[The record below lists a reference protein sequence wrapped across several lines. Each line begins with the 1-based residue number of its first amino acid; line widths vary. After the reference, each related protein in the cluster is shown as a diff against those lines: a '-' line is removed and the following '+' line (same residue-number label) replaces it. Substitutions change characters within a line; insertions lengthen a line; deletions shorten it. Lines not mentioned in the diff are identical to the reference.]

1 MNDKWKSLIE
11 LVVNEEEDKAKEL
24 FHEIAVDES
33 RKIYENLI
41 DEEDLAD
48 IDEASDEAV
57 DEAKDETVE
66 EAEQTEESKS
76 EEVEEAS
83 DEAVEET
90 VAGDQTA
97 DMIDDIK
104 ADEVGM
110 TAEDDDDG
118 EEPEADADAMS
129 DEMGMDS
136 EEDKMDD
143 DDAERQEQDEGDRWT
158 REAGAALERCLERA
172 LNP

>member
-11 LVVNEEEDKAKEL
+11 LVVNEEEDKAKDL

-57 DEAKDETVE
+57 DEAKDETVD
-66 EAEQTEESKS
+66 EAEETKESTD
-76 EEVEEAS
+76 EVEEAS
-83 DEAVEET
+83 EEKVEENFS
-90 VAGDQTA
+90 DDETA
-97 DMIDDIK
+97 DMVADIK

-110 TAEDDDDG
+110 E
-118 EEPEADADAMS
+118 EAD
-129 DEMGMDS
+129 
-136 EEDKMDD
+136 
-143 DDAERQEQDEGDRWT
+143 DEGLKGGRKRIYGLRDNTTEHSEYT
-158 REAGAALERCLERA
+158 RLAEQLMRPEWAQLRTEWKWAR
-172 LNP
+172 

>member
-48 IDEASDEAV
+48 IDEASEETKEEAVEEATDEA
-57 DEAKDETVE
+57 VE

-76 EEVEEAS
+76 EEAVEEAS
-83 DEAVEET
+83 EE
-90 VAGDQTA
+90 G
-97 DMIDDIK
+97 
-104 ADEVGM
+104 GR
-110 TAEDDDDG
+110 G
-118 EEPEADADAMS
+118 
-129 DEMGMDS
+129 G
-136 EEDKMDD
+136 
-143 DDAERQEQDEGDRWT
+143 
-158 REAGAALERCLERA
+158 
-172 LNP
+172 

>member
-1 MNDKWKSLIE
+1 MFCTWHPITLCC
-11 LVVNEEEDKAKEL
+11 L
-24 FHEIAVDES
+24 HTC
-33 RKIYENLI
+33 
-41 DEEDLAD
+41 EEDLAD
-48 IDEASDEAV
+48 IDEASEETKEEAV
-57 DEAKDETVE
+57 EEATDETVE

-110 TAEDDDDG
+110 TAEDDDSTDLVSISFRLACSYLAPG
-118 EEPEADADAMS
+118 AGD
-129 DEMGMDS
+129 
-136 EEDKMDD
+136 
-143 DDAERQEQDEGDRWT
+143 GDRSFG
-158 REAGAALERCLERA
+158 RL
-172 LNP
+172 